1 MLERV
6 LAALIITVVT
16 ASGAVASSENPKG
29 SLPAQGLGEYS
40 TYREALLGN
49 GWLPVAQE
57 NSVSGY
63 PEVVCG
69 NAFCSANWRSSGG
82 REVGIALWP
91 THTYPY
97 NRLILVVAPQ
107 YQDGF

>member
-49 GWLPVAQE
+49 SPRVGAPCVA
-57 NSVSGY
+57 
-63 PEVVCG
+63 
-69 NAFCSANWRSSGG
+69 A
-82 REVGIALWP
+82 
-91 THTYPY
+91 
-97 NRLILVVAPQ
+97 RLH
-107 YQDGF
+107 G